1 MAQSNV
7 WVSLEREGLAANLQH
22 YGNLIGEQTRKKFDV
37 PEDWS
42 EFHKRSFF
50 FTNNNHLWDP
60 FCRSFPISII

>member
-42 EFHKRSFF
+42 EFYKRSFF
-50 FTNNNHLWDP
+50 FY
-60 FCRSFPISII
+60 